1 MAKFIN
7 VASIHAMVNE
17 RQDEPPGEALRQFR
31 EATALLDGTGVD
43 LVVTSEVMIMQQT
56 PETAESIADPGPML
70 SAYRDFARR
79 NACTIAGVSLTRE
92 GSKIYQSIVFYG
104 PEGQYL
110 GCYHK
115 MFPTIQA
122 LNKGISPGHS
132 AVVVDTPAGRLGG
145 IICFDLNFDEL
156 RDEYTRLA
164 PDILCFAS
172 YYHGGHIQANWA
184 FRTHAFFVGAIKD
197 ATSDIL
203 DPLGRII
210 CSTTYYHRIAWARIN
225 LDRFVMH
232 GDGNARK
239 YPDIRR
245 KYKDK
250 ILLDIQVP
258 TGLGVLYSLSD
269 EFSAADI
276 AREFE
281 LRSAQEFFAAA
292 RATRQA
298 KL

>member
-7 VASIHAMVNE
+7 VAAIHAMVNE
-17 RQDEPPGEALRQFR
+17 RQDEPAGEALRQFQ
-31 EATALLDGTGVD
+31 EAAERLDGTGVD
-43 LVVTSEVMIMQQT
+43 LVVTCEVMIMQQT
-56 PETAESIADPGPML
+56 PATAECIAAPGPML
-70 SAYRDFARR
+70 TAYRDFARR

-92 GSKIYQSIVFYG
+92 GSKVYQSIVFYG

-115 MFPTIQA
+115 MFPTIPA
-122 LNKGISPGHS
+122 LQKGISPGKS
-132 AVVVDTPAGRLGG
+132 AVVVDSPAGRLGG
-145 IICFDLNFDEL
+145 ILCFDLNFDEL

-172 YYHGGHIQANWA
+172 YYHGGHVQANWA

-210 CSTTYYHRIAWARIN
+210 SSTTYYHRIAWARIN

-232 GDGNARK
+232 GDGNAQK
-239 YPDIRR
+239 FPALRR

-250 ILLDIQVP
+250 ILIDTQVP
-258 TGLGVLYSLSD
+258 LGVGVLYSLTD
-269 EFSAADI
+269 EFTAAEI
-276 AREFE
+276 AQEFG
-281 LRSAQEFFAAA
+281 LRSVEEFFAAA
-292 RATRQA
+292 RAARQA